1 MQWQTPFGMKSQKN
15 KHVRAGEVSVYFD
28 FAFCFGA
35 VLGCID
41 ICSAFLSSGD
51 DAFVC
56 DGCHRLVAAGKCG
69 SVAGGD
75 FGSQRGRFA
84 HRQREGCFVQGN
96 LRGCHGDGADL
107 RDAV

>member
-1 MQWQTPFGMKSQKN
+1 MQWETLFGMKSRKN
-15 KHVRAGEVSVYFD
+15 RYVRFEEVSLYFD

-56 DGCHRLVAAGKCG
+56 DGCHCLVAAGKYG

-75 FGSQRGRFA
+75 FGSQRDGFA
-84 HRQREGCFVQGN
+84 HRQRECGFVQGN
-96 LRGCHGDGADL
+96 LRGCHGDGAHF